1 MTAFKP
7 VVVDAGQLQNLPTG
21 CTLNVGAYQFPA
33 AIGTDN
39 QVLTVNGSG
48 TELEWRQPVGV
59 ITANTVFYLDPTGN
73 DSTNCGSSVYPWL
86 TLNHAFDYLKNYTI
100 ARGIVVTIQLNAGH
114 YTMGAE
120 FVLSH
125 PCLPQITITGCSVT
139 TGFTS
144 VVSSSGNAPDR
155 SYVLAVNSTA
165 NISANDYA
173 FIPGCAGGTYP
184 QYMAGV
190 HEITDVDDGN
200 TRITVLNKSLS
211 SNAASGNVNTAGV
224 YILNTV
230 LDFSGQDCNGFRVLQ
245 QDGPTLTK
253 MALVGVT
260 GNASLVGVQAA
271 YGASINCTSPFG
283 VWGFGVGY
291 QAYAGS
297 TLSANTCG
305 VEASITGFQALFGS
319 TILCAGSG
327 INGTTN
333 YGLLA
338 ERNSSVI
345 ANGTTFVVGCAG
357 LVSSI
362 WNSYLTVAG
371 TSRLVGAASLYAGL
385 SQYNSVVDLTGITLV
400 NPGANLS
407 PASPYNYSVNTP
419 ALGTWMLPP

>member
-7 VVVDAGQLQNLPTG
+7 IVVDAGQLKNLPTS
-21 CTLNVGAYQFPA
+21 CTLNLGAYSFPA

-59 ITANTVFYLDPTGN
+59 ITQNVTYYIDPTGN

-86 TLNHAFDYLKNYTI
+86 TLNKAFDYLKNYTI
-100 ARGIVVTIQLNAGH
+100 DRGIGVTIQLNAGH
-114 YTMGAE
+114 YTMGNE
-120 FVLSH
+120 FVMSH
-125 PCLPQITITGCSVT
+125 PCLSQITITGCST
-139 TGFTS
+139 QTGFTS
-144 VVSSSGNAPDR
+144 VVSSSGNNPSR
-155 SYVLAVNSTA
+155 SYVLAVNSTT

-173 FIPGCAGGTYP
+173 LIPGCAGGTYP
-184 QYMAGV
+184 QYMAGF
-190 HEITDVDDGN
+190 HEITNVDTGN
-200 TRITVLNKSLS
+200 TQITVLNKSLS
-211 SNAASGNVNTAGV
+211 TNTVSGNVNTTGL

-230 LDFSGQDCNGFRVLQ
+230 LDFSGQACNGLRVLQ
-245 QDGPTLTK
+245 QAGPTLSK
-253 MALVGVT
+253 LALVGTT
-260 GNASLVGVQAA
+260 GNASLVGLQAA
-271 YGASINCTSPFG
+271 YGASINCISPFG
-283 VWGFGVGY
+283 VWGFGTGY
-291 QAYAGS
+291 QAYCG
-297 TLSANTCG
+297 ANITANICG
-305 VEASITGFQALFGS
+305 AEASITGFQALYGS
-319 TILCAGSG
+319 TILCGGSG

-345 ANGTTFVVGCAG
+345 ASGTTFIVGCAG

-385 SQYNSVVDLTGITLV
+385 SQYNSIVDLTGITLLNV
-400 NPGANLS
+400 GSNLS